1 MIQAIRMAIK
11 YSDVLPVAVELV
23 EEIYESISDDGTIS
37 KKERSR
43 LMKNTG
49 RSFTRY
55 RQHII
60 NDGKTGITDSSCVA
74 ADQGYQ
80 RE

>member
-37 KKERSR
+37 TKERSR
-43 LMKNTG
+43 LMKK
-49 RSFTRY
+49 Y
-55 RQHII
+55 WKVVHAVQ
-60 NDGKTGITDSSCVA
+60 A
-74 ADQGYQ
+74 AHNK
-80 RE
+80 